1 MHIELSRGQEF
12 AQVSLSWLR
21 YYSSPRVQSGLCRR
35 FQGPPAGPG
44 SPHLWSSWLSGSLR
58 WALSTLVL
66 CYISWAG
73 NLRPDLIT
81 NQVVMEIVPSLWLPS
96 KPHAN
101 GGNKTDI
108 IRKFTSWVNK
118 RFGCL
123 VSWLHAVGPGLFI
136 RIHSDLKNII
146 TTMISM
152 LVFFV
157 SCFFVCLFQIYQ
169 HSYTGYYVLSKIPH
183 G

>member
-12 AQVSLSWLR
+12 AEVSLSWLR

-35 FQGPPAGPG
+35 FQGPATGPG

-58 WALSTLVL
+58 WAVSTLVL
-66 CYISWAG
+66 SYISWAG
-73 NLRPDLIT
+73 NLCPFLII
-81 NQVVMEIVPSLWLPS
+81 NQVVMEMTPSLWLPS

-101 GGNKTDI
+101 GGNKTDMVC
-108 IRKFTSWVNK
+108 KLTSWVNK
-118 RFGCL
+118 RLGCL
-123 VSWLHAVGPGLFI
+123 VSWLHAFGPGLFI
-136 RIHSDLKNII
+136 RILSDLKNII

-152 LVFFV
+152 LVSFV